1 MLYYIPQDRGHV
13 TFCGF
18 QFAVFHE
25 NLTLEVSND
34 EIKQREND
42 WRINNLTNNKQL
54 FSSYNRRIET
64 H

>member
-1 MLYYIPQDRGHV
+1 MLYYIPQDRGHE

-25 NLTLEVSND
+25 NLTLEVSID

>member
-1 MLYYIPQDRGHV
+1 MLCYIPQDRGHV

-25 NLTLEVSND
+25 NLTLEVSID

>member
-13 TFCGF
+13 TFCSF
-18 QFAVFHE
+18 QFPVFHE
-25 NLTLEVSND
+25 NLTLEVSID

>member
-13 TFCGF
+13 TFFGF

-25 NLTLEVSND
+25 NLTLEVSID

>member
-25 NLTLEVSND
+25 NLTLEVSID

-54 FSSYNRRIET
+54 FSS
-64 H
+64 

>member
-1 MLYYIPQDRGHV
+1 MLYHIPQDRGHV

-25 NLTLEVSND
+25 NLTLEVSID

>member
-25 NLTLEVSND
+25 NLTLEVSID
-34 EIKQREND
+34 ELKQREND

>member
-1 MLYYIPQDRGHV
+1 MLYYKPQDRGHV

-25 NLTLEVSND
+25 NLTLEVSID

>member
-18 QFAVFHE
+18 QFAVFRE
-25 NLTLEVSND
+25 NLTLEVSID

>member
-18 QFAVFHE
+18 HFAVFHE
-25 NLTLEVSND
+25 NLTLEVSID

>member
-25 NLTLEVSND
+25 NLTLEVSID

-42 WRINNLTNNKQL
+42 WRINKLTNNKQL